1 MSTRH
6 TPKSIDKSA
15 RHTFRQQMLQK
26 RQNTQEKS
34 LKKPMFDETKKSY
47 FKKFDNN
54 MTINEYANSYLE
66 EDQAV

>member
-1 MSTRH
+1 
-6 TPKSIDKSA
+6 
-15 RHTFRQQMLQK
+15 
-26 RQNTQEKS
+26 
-34 LKKPMFDETKKSY
+34 MFDETKKSY